1 MRLPAPSMRLLPRV
15 LWIIAF
21 LLATFCWMVVFQHG
35 LSWQGFRSGAHEE
48 WHVLVSTVMGSKP

>member
-1 MRLPAPSMRLLPRV
+1 MRLLPRV

>member
-1 MRLPAPSMRLLPRV
+1 MRIFSRV

-35 LSWQGFRSGAHEE
+35 LSWQGFTAGAREE
-48 WHVLVSTVMGSKP
+48 VQALFSAATGGKKGP